1 MNQITL
7 NVDNRH
13 LSSLLMFLKTLTYIE
28 VKKIE
33 RNIPVVAN
41 DPDKLATLYS
51 LYGAWKD
58 DRSAETMIEDI
69 QQTRVFNRPIESL

>member
-13 LSSLLMFLKTLTYIE
+13 LSALLIFLKTLSYIE
-28 VKKIE
+28 VKKVE
-33 RNIPVVAN
+33 KNVPMTVN
-41 DPDKLATLYS
+41 NTDKLATLFS

-58 DRSAETMIEDI
+58 DRPAESLIEDI
-69 QQTRVFNRPIESL
+69 QHARVFNRLIESL

>member
-1 MNQITL
+1 MTQITL
-7 NVDNRH
+7 NVDNRY

-33 RNIPVVAN
+33 RNIPVTAN

-58 DRSAETMIEDI
+58 DRSAESLIEEI
-69 QQTRVFNRPIESL
+69 QQSRVFSRPIESL

>member
-1 MNQITL
+1 MTQITL
-7 NVDNRH
+7 NVDNRY
-13 LSSLLMFLKTLTYIE
+13 LSALLMFLKTLTYIE

-33 RNIPVVAN
+33 RNIPVTAN

-58 DRSAETMIEDI
+58 DRSAESLIEDI
-69 QQTRVFNRPIESL
+69 QQYR

>member
-1 MNQITL
+1 
-7 NVDNRH
+7 
-13 LSSLLMFLKTLTYIE
+13 MFLKTLTYIE

-33 RNIPVVAN
+33 RNIPAIAN

-58 DRSAETMIEDI
+58 DRSAESLIE
-69 QQTRVFNRPIESL
+69 ESMNNPSV